1 MSFTFR
7 KIEFSTDVPVESVEK
22 QEVFNLL
29 RRKTV
34 ENSVENVEKG
44 SVIRLILEHG
54 SGKNRLYFYK
64 DSITPVYTTLHVG

>member
-7 KIEFSTDVPVESVEK
+7 KIKFSTDVPVESVEK

-54 SGKNRLYFYK
+54 SGKTAIIR
-64 DSITPVYTTLHVG
+64 IV

>member
-54 SGKNRLYFYK
+54 S
-64 DSITPVYTTLHVG
+64 

>member
-1 MSFTFR
+1 
-7 KIEFSTDVPVESVEK
+7 VESVEK

-54 SGKNRLYFYK
+54 SGKNRFYFYK